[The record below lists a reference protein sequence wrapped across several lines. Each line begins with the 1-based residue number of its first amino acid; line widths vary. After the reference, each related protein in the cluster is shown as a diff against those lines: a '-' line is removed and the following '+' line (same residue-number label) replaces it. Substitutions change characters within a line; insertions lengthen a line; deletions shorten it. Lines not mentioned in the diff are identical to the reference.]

1 MAAYQY
7 IYVMK
12 GLSKT
17 YAGGREVLKDI
28 WLSFLPGAKIGVL
41 GPNGAGKSTLLRIM
55 AGDERDF
62 AGEAWAA
69 EGVRVGYLP
78 QEPALDETKDVFGNV
93 IEGLAETKA
102 LLDRFEEV
110 SARFAEDLTEAE
122 MDALIAEQGGLQE
135 KIDQAG
141 AWDLDRTV
149 EIAMDALRCP
159 PGDAEVANLSGGEQ
173 RRVAL
178 CRLLLQRPDLLL
190 LDEPTNHLDAESVA
204 WLQRFLE
211 DYPGTVV
218 TVTHDRYFLDE
229 VAGWILELDR
239 GRGIPYE
246 GNYSGWLDQ
255 KQQRLEQEGRQE
267 AARRRTLEREL
278 EWVRQSPRARQAKS
292 KARLSAYEA
301 LVAESREKAP
311 ETVQIVLPPGPR
323 LGDLVIE
330 AQHVSKAFG
339 ERLLIEALDF
349 RLPPGG
355 IVGVIGPNGAGKTT
369 LFRMIT
375 GQETPDSGT
384 FRVGDTVKLGYV
396 DQSRDTLAA
405 ANTVWQEISDGQDE
419 IDLSRRKMA
428 SRAYCALFNFRGPD
442 QQKKVG
448 QLSGGERNRVHIAKM
463 LKTGANALLLDEP
476 TNDLDVDTL
485 RALEEALLDYPGC
498 AVIITHDRWFLDRVA
513 THILAFEGDSQ
524 VVWFEGNYA
533 DYEADRRRRLGAEAD
548 QPHRIRYK
556 PLTRS

>member
-1 MAAYQY
+1 MPEF
-7 IYVMK
+7 IFTMK
-12 GLSKT
+12 DLRKT
-17 YAGGREVLKDI
+17 VPPKREILKGI
-28 WLSFLPGAKIGVL
+28 WLSFFYGAKIGVL
-41 GPNGAGKSTLLRIM
+41 GHNGAGKSSLLRIM
-55 AGDERDF
+55 AGQDEQF
-62 AGEAWAA
+62 TGEAFPGKGAS
-69 EGVRVGYLP
+69 VGFLP
-78 QEPALDETKDVFGNV
+78 QEPKLDPAKTVLGNVEEGVARQKAILDRYNELMANYSDETAD
-93 IEGLAETKA
+93 
-102 LLDRFEEV
+102 
-110 SARFAEDLTEAE
+110 EA
-122 MDALIAEQGGLQE
+122 AKLQDQ
-135 KIDQAG
+135 IDHQNL
-141 AWDLDRTV
+141 WDLDTHL

-159 PGDAEVANLSGGEQ
+159 PGDTEVATLSGGER

-267 AARRRTLEREL
+267 VARRRTLEREL

-301 LVAESREKAP
+301 LVAQSREKAP
-311 ETVQIVLPPGPR
+311 ETAQIVLPPGPR

-339 ERLLIEALDF
+339 DRLLTEALDF

-375 GQETPDSGT
+375 EQEAPDGGN
-384 FRVGDTVKLGYV
+384 FRIGDTVKLGYV
-396 DQSRDTLAA
+396 DQSRDTLVATS
-405 ANTVWQEISDGQDE
+405 TVWQEISEGQDE
-419 IDLSRRKMA
+419 IDLGRRKMA
-428 SRAYCALFNFRGPD
+428 SRAYCALFNFRGAD

-463 LKTGANALLLDEP
+463 LKTGANVLLLDEP
-476 TNDLDVDTL
+476 TNDLDIDTL
-485 RALEEALLDYPGC
+485 RALEEALLEYPGC
-498 AVIITHDRWFLDRVA
+498 AVIISHDRWFLDRIA

-556 PLTRS
+556 PLTR